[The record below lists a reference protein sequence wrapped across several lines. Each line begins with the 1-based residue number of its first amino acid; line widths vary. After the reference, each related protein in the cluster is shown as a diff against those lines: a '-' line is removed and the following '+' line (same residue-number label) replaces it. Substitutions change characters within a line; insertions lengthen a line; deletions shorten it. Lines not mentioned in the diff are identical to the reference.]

1 MTKVNFGII
10 GCGAIAAKHGEA
22 IKNSDLVNLDACF
35 DTNFSRAGDFADL
48 YGGKAFSDLDL
59 FLSLSDIDVVS
70 ICVPSGLHA
79 SLGIACAKAGK
90 HVLVEKPMALSLQ
103 EADELIQACEE
114 NGVLLGVVHQNRTKP
129 AIKMLRKAIEEARFG
144 KLTHASAVIRWNRD
158 DGYFAKESWRG
169 TKKMDGGLLIN
180 QAIHNIDL
188 LQWMM
193 GDVEKVYA
201 LTGTF
206 LRKIE
211 TEDVAVA
218 ALKFKNGALGT
229 IEGASTIYPRNLEE
243 SLSIFGEKGSVIIE
257 GVSASLPRVWKF
269 ENISPE
275 EKQALSSLINEIN
288 VSPYQGH
295 LEVINDMAE
304 AVKTGRQPIVNG
316 YDGRKAIE
324 LILAIYDS
332 ADTGLPVELS
342 CS

>member
-10 GCGAIAAKHGEA
+10 GCGAIAVKHGEA
-22 IKNSDLVNLDACF
+22 IKNSNLANLDACF
-35 DTNFSRAGDFADL
+35 DTNFSRAGDFADI
-48 YGGKAFSDLDL
+48 YGGKAFSDLGF

-79 SLGIACAKAGK
+79 SLGIACANAGK

-103 EADELIQACEE
+103 EADDLIRACKE
-114 NGVLLGVVHQNRTKP
+114 NGVLLGVVHQNRSKP
-129 AIKMLRKAIEEARFG
+129 AIKMLRKAIEETRFG
-144 KLTHASAVIRWNRD
+144 KLTHASAVIRWNRN
-158 DGYFAKESWRG
+158 DGYFQKEAWRG

-201 LTGTF
+201 FTDTF

-211 TEDVAVA
+211 TEDVGVAV
-218 ALKFKNGALGT
+218 LRFKNGALGT
-229 IEGASTIYPRNLEE
+229 IEAASTIYPKNLEE
-243 SLSIFGEKGSVIIE
+243 SLNVFGEKGSVIIE
-257 GVSASLPRVWKF
+257 GVSASIPKVWNF
-269 ENISPE
+269 ENVSSE
-275 EKQALSSLINEIN
+275 EKETISALIAETNIPS
-288 VSPYQGH
+288 YQGH
-295 LEVINDMAE
+295 LEVINDMAD

-316 YDGRKAIE
+316 SDGRKAIE

-332 ADTGLPVELS
+332 ANTGLPVELPS
-342 CS
+342 